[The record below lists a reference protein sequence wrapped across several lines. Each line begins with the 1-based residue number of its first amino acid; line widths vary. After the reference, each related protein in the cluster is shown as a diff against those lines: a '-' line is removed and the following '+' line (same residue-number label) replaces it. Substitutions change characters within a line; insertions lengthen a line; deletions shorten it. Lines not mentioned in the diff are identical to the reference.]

1 MTASTILNADVSSA
15 LHMFEVLKT
24 STLDVFGTMMNM
36 ELEEKRPLDGDA
48 LRPQS
53 NVVGQIG
60 FGGSRSGL
68 VVFYATFEGA
78 QVITRALLCMGEQ
91 DVPSRD
97 EVADAIGEL
106 TNMVAG
112 SFRTRMATE
121 GDAWAIS
128 IPTVTMGSDFYMR
141 PLTDGRR
148 TMLPFRMGDHEI
160 CVELV
165 VTTARPRRA

>member
-1 MTASTILNADVSSA
+1 MSPVACVDEPPTYSMIEILKASL
-15 LHMFEVLKT
+15 
-24 STLDVFGTMMNM
+24 LDVFGTMMGM
-36 ELEEKRPLDGDA
+36 TLEEKLPLDGDA

-68 VVFYATFEGA
+68 VVFYATFAGA
-78 QVITRALLCMGEQ
+78 GAITRALLCMGE
-91 DVPSRD
+91 DDAPSRP
-97 EVADAIGEL
+97 EIADAIGEI
-106 TNMVAG
+106 TNMIAG

-128 IPTVTMGSDFYMR
+128 IPTVTMGSDFYMT
-141 PLTDGRR
+141 PLADGRR
-148 TMLPFRMGDHEI
+148 TLLPFRMGDHEV

-165 VTTARPRRA
+165 VGTTVARA

>member
-1 MTASTILNADVSSA
+1 MASPATALDAASTQPMI
-15 LHMFEVLKT
+15 E
-24 STLDVFGTMMNM
+24 TLRACTHDVFGTMVGTSLA
-36 ELEEKRPLDGDA
+36 EGTPLDGDA

-68 VVFYATFEGA
+68 VVFYTTFDGA
-78 QVITRALLCMGEQ
+78 GAITRALLAMDGA
-91 DVPSRD
+91 D
-97 EVADAIGEL
+97 EPTKPEIADAIGEI

-112 SFRTRMATE
+112 SFRTRMATD

-128 IPTVTMGSDFYMR
+128 IPTVTMGSDFYMT
-141 PLTDGRR
+141 PLSDGRR

-160 CVELV
+160 FVELV
-165 VTTARPRRA
+165 ITTSRTRRA

>member
-1 MTASTILNADVSSA
+1 MI
-15 LHMFEVLKT
+15 E
-24 STLDVFGTMMNM
+24 TLRACTRDVFGTMVGTSLA
-36 ELEEKRPLDGDA
+36 EGTPLAGDA

-68 VVFYATFEGA
+68 VVFYATFAGA
-78 QVITRALLCMGEQ
+78 GSITRALLGMRTE
-91 DVPSRD
+91 DEPSKP

-106 TNMVAG
+106 TNMIAG

-128 IPTVTMGSDFYMR
+128 IPTVTMGSDFYMT

-148 TMLPFRMGDHEI
+148 TMLPFRMGDHEVF
-160 CVELV
+160 VELV
-165 VTTARPRRA
+165 ITTRVRRA

>member
-1 MTASTILNADVSSA
+1 MATPAAAVDTQ
-15 LHMFEVLKT
+15 
-24 STLDVFGTMMNM
+24 STLPMIETLRACTHDVFGTMVGTALA
-36 ELEEKRPLDGDA
+36 EGTPLDGDA

-68 VVFYATFEGA
+68 VVFYTTFAGA
-78 QVITRALLCMGEQ
+78 EFITRALLGMEP
-91 DVPSRD
+91 DHEPSKP
-97 EVADAIGEL
+97 EVADAIGEI

-112 SFRTRMATE
+112 SFRTRMATD

-128 IPTVTMGSDFYMR
+128 IPTVTMGSDFYMT

-160 CVELV
+160 FVELV
-165 VTTARPRRA
+165 ITSRARRS

>member
-1 MTASTILNADVSSA
+1 MASPATAVDPQSTQPMI
-15 LHMFEVLKT
+15 E
-24 STLDVFGTMMNM
+24 TLRACTRDVFGTMVGTSLA
-36 ELEEKRPLDGDA
+36 EGTPLDGDA

-68 VVFYATFEGA
+68 VVFYATFAGA
-78 QVITRALLCMGEQ
+78 GSITRALLGMDADAE
-91 DVPSRD
+91 PSKP
-97 EVADAIGEL
+97 EVADAIGEI
-106 TNMVAG
+106 TNMIAG

-128 IPTVTMGSDFYMR
+128 IPTVTMGSDFYMT

-148 TMLPFRMGDHEI
+148 TMLPFRMSEHEI
-160 CVELV
+160 FVELV
-165 VTTARPRRA
+165 ITTGVRRA

>member
-1 MTASTILNADVSSA
+1 MASPAAAVDA
-15 LHMFEVLKT
+15 Q
-24 STLDVFGTMMNM
+24 STLPMIETLRACTHDVFGTMVGTSLV
-36 ELEEKRPLDGDA
+36 EGTPLDGDA

-53 NVVGQIG
+53 NVVGTIG

-68 VVFYATFEGA
+68 VVFYATFDGA
-78 QVITRALLCMGEQ
+78 AVMTRALLGMAEA
-91 DVPSRD
+91 DEPSRA
-97 EVADAIGEL
+97 EIADAIGEI

-112 SFRTRMATE
+112 SFRTRMATD

-128 IPTVTMGSDFYMR
+128 IPTVTMGSDFYMT

-160 CVELV
+160 FVELV
-165 VTTARPRRA
+165 ITTRVRRG